1 MALSQ
6 KDIAFIVT
14 GAVGLIGV
22 ILLLGSIRNKKVAL
36 QASGGSLLGLG
47 VIGVVLTAA
56 LPYFNKPAATSQ
68 STPAVLKPIDTAAPL
83 PPTTPKLKWQDQSQQ
98 QEQFLERV
106 VQFDENESPSA
117 VSGSPVEQRSAHE
130 PKHVPAKPRRAQTY
144 VPAVAPATATETQQ
158 LAGAFEPY
166 SGQTLPTGG
175 PVYFSPQ
182 YDWPVVSEMVSEREQ
197 FLSRPDTPELT
208 RFRRVC
214 ELQEAAAS
222 LSPCTQQDGLMIPIA
237 GPPEQVVISS
247 PDASV

>member
-98 QEQFLERV
+98 QEQHRV
-106 VQFDENESPSA
+106 WVD
-117 VSGSPVEQRSAHE
+117 
-130 PKHVPAKPRRAQTY
+130 
-144 VPAVAPATATETQQ
+144 
-158 LAGAFEPY
+158 
-166 SGQTLPTGG
+166 
-175 PVYFSPQ
+175 
-182 YDWPVVSEMVSEREQ
+182 D
-197 FLSRPDTPELT
+197 D
-208 RFRRVC
+208 
-214 ELQEAAAS
+214 
-222 LSPCTQQDGLMIPIA
+222 DI
-237 GPPEQVVISS
+237 
-247 PDASV
+247 